1 MRQSKASLVESL
13 KQLNQRLAELYQE
26 SQPKVKKEIRDP
38 NFPKQDEFID
48 DPASLKVAF
57 CTRRAGKSYSCA
69 MLLADAA
76 ERTPGSSVLYLAK
89 TRDTA
94 KRILWKDC
102 LTPVNQR
109 YGLNM
114 KGHLV
119 ELSMTHPNGSVIY
132 LSGADANPD
141 ELEKLLGQKYSRVV
155 IDEAQSWKQ
164 DLKDLVYN
172 KLKPAVADYRG
183 QIILA
188 GTPSNKRSGLFY
200 EITRGLIPGWKVCQW
215 SAYDNPYIKEKWALE
230 IQELKEANPN
240 IESDPGFRQNY
251 LGEWTIETD
260 ALVYQYNQERNYQ
273 SELPQKH
280 RQDRSHYVF
289 GIDLGYSPDPSAI
302 VVCEY
307 RSYDRNLYILEAHKW
322 TELTLTDL
330 AERIRALETRFPHA
344 RMVVDAANKQAVEEM
359 RQRHA
364 LPLEAAEKHGKQGFI
379 ALMNADFVSG
389 TIKCLPKAKPLIDE
403 YEQLTWE
410 EGKLGRARQEDPS
423 LPNHCADAALYAW
436 RWAYNYAWSQAPE
449 RIDPTSEQAVDKFWE
464 SESNKHKTKRNQ
476 WGTDGDFDEI

>member
-1 MRQSKASLVESL
+1 
-13 KQLNQRLAELYQE
+13 
-26 SQPKVKKEIRDP
+26 
-38 NFPKQDEFID
+38 
-48 DPASLKVAF
+48 
-57 CTRRAGKSYSCA
+57 

-76 ERTPGSSVLYLAK
+76 ERVPGSSVLYLAK

-102 LTPVNQR
+102 LSPVNSR
-109 YGLNM
+109 YELNM
-114 KGHLV
+114 RPHLV

-132 LSGADANPD
+132 LSGADANAD

-200 EITRGLIPGWKVCQW
+200 EITRGLEPGWKVWQW
-215 SAYDNPYIKEKWALE
+215 SAYDNPYIREQWAME
-230 IQELKEANPN
+230 IEDLRRNNPN
-240 IESDPGFRQNY
+240 IDSDPGFRQNY
-251 LGEWTIETD
+251 LGEWTIEES
-260 ALVYQYNQERNYQ
+260 ALVYQYKQAVNYQ
-273 SELPQKH
+273 ESVPAPH
-280 RQDRSHYVF
+280 RMDRGHYVF
-289 GIDLGYSPDPSAI
+289 GIDLGYSPDPSAV

-307 RSYDRNLYILEAHKW
+307 RRFDRNLYILEAHKW
-322 TELTLTDL
+322 GELTLTDL
-330 AERIRALETRFPHA
+330 AERIKALSEKFPNA

-359 RQRHA
+359 RQRHS

-389 TIKCLPKAKPLIDE
+389 TIKVLPKAKALIDE
-403 YEQLTWE
+403 YEQLTWD
-410 EGKLGRARQEDPS
+410 EGRLGRARQEDAS

-436 RWAYNYAWSQAPE
+436 RWAYNYAWSDAPKE
-449 RIDPTSEQAVDKFWE
+449 KSDLDKVEEFWE
-464 SESNKHKTKRNQ
+464 REAQAKQKRGLDES
-476 WGTDGDFDEI
+476 DFGE